1 MIFLIRRIIEKK
13 IGKTVVKVDESEL
26 CIACGSYVP
35 EGQLLCLDCLRKAGG
50 GCKELN
56 GILK

>member
-1 MIFLIRRIIEKK
+1 M
-13 IGKTVVKVDESEL
+13 KVDDSEL
-26 CIACGSYVP
+26 CIAFGSYVP
-35 EGQLLCLDCLRKAGG
+35 EGQLLCLDCLSKTGG